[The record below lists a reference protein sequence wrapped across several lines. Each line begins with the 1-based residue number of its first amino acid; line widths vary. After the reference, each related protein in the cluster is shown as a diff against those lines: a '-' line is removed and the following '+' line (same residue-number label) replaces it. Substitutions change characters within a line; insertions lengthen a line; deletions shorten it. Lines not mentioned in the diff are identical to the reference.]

1 MKIRVK
7 FTKHGA
13 MRYIGHLDLQRYF
26 QRVNRR
32 AGLKV
37 VYSEGFSPHQKMSFA
52 MPLSVGY
59 ESDGEYFDLEL
70 YECPGSERMISLLN
84 EQQTEGISV
93 LSCVLLP
100 EKAENA
106 MASVRAADYIITFR
120 EGYEAPFDIFKAAED
135 IKDSSSFVIKKA
147 VKKKGRRRK
156 ITPASYN
163 TRSMAD
169 GTEKSVRE
177 IGRENSSEAAEYKEE
192 DIRPY
197 IFDIRSDGGRIF
209 LKVSAGSQNN
219 IKPELVIASLYE
231 KEGFELPAHVLKITR
246 GELYTFDADGKNLIP
261 LYAAGEVF

>member
-1 MKIRVK
+1 
-7 FTKHGA
+7 

-70 YECPGSERMISLLN
+70 YDCPGSERTISLLN

-93 LSCVLLP
+93 VSCVLLP

-106 MASVRAADYIITFR
+106 MASVRAADYSIALR
-120 EGYEAPFDIFKAAED
+120 EGYEAPFDIYKAALD
-135 IKDSSSFVIKKA
+135 IMDSSSFIIKKA
-147 VKKKGRRRK
+147 VKKKGRRGK
-156 ITPASYN
+156 IKSVSYN
-163 TRSMAD
+163 TKSMDD
-169 GTEKSVRE
+169 GTGKSAEDSVKVASEK
-177 IGRENSSEAAEYKEE
+177 GSETEGFREE

-197 IFDIRSDGGRIF
+197 IYDIRHEGDRLF
-209 LKVSAGSQNN
+209 LKVSAGSKNN
-219 IKPELVIASLYE
+219 IKPETVISSVYE
-231 KEGFELPAHVLKITR
+231 KEGFELPEHALRITR
-246 GELYTFDADGKNLIP
+246 GELYTFDTDGKSLIP
-261 LYAAGEVF
+261 LYAVGKIF